1 MDLNSLDIPETNSRQ
16 LQRLL
21 DQAYKGYVADLEAL
35 ADEAADA
42 IERQFESDPLFMRD
56 VVEDYSL
63 QAAQLADDYFSQLR
77 GIWSEQAGMDLT
89 EFDHPELIDPNEVLY
104 RMKGGFAGTDW
115 NGLNYKELVEGTSK
129 AGLTIDDLWPDLET
143 IDDWQQFIADM
154 ANSAARLTTMRV
166 MRADPTKPK
175 WARVPRGS
183 QPCPFCVM
191 LSTRGFAY
199 LSEESADFGPTF
211 HDGHCHCDIVCS
223 WGRQKLTGFDPD
235 GMSER
240 WDQCR
245 AAIEHR
251 LTSDEYLRTR
261 TSPEQRFDNWRRN
274 RILAEMG
281 TRDRTWVHDGTI
293 PPVTYLKPRERIGK
307 NEPRDLFAIDALA
320 GNGFAVTTLAEDS
333 PDGYSNID
341 ILINAS
347 KWEIKSPTGSNI
359 RTVESNLRKAKR
371 QFGNAYPN
379 PLTECRVVFNG
390 KSVGIDDDELEAELL
405 RRAMQH
411 GIGQVIQ
418 VRKDG
423 TITRIK

>member
-1 MDLNSLDIPETNSRQ
+1 MDLNSLDIPETNRRQ

-77 GIWSEQAGMDLT
+77 GIWSEQAGVDLT

-104 RMKGGFAGTDW
+104 RMRGGFAGTDW

-129 AGLTIDDLWPDLET
+129 AGLTIDDLWPDLDT

-191 LSTRGFAY
+191 LSTRGLR
-199 LSEESADFGPTF
+199 LSE
-211 HDGHCHCDIVCS
+211 
-223 WGRQKLTGFDPD
+223 
-235 GMSER
+235 
-240 WDQCR
+240 
-245 AAIEHR
+245 
-251 LTSDEYLRTR
+251 
-261 TSPEQRFDNWRRN
+261 
-274 RILAEMG
+274 
-281 TRDRTWVHDGTI
+281 
-293 PPVTYLKPRERIGK
+293 
-307 NEPRDLFAIDALA
+307 
-320 GNGFAVTTLAEDS
+320 
-333 PDGYSNID
+333 
-341 ILINAS
+341 
-347 KWEIKSPTGSNI
+347 
-359 RTVESNLRKAKR
+359 
-371 QFGNAYPN
+371 
-379 PLTECRVVFNG
+379 
-390 KSVGIDDDELEAELL
+390 
-405 RRAMQH
+405 
-411 GIGQVIQ
+411 
-418 VRKDG
+418 
-423 TITRIK
+423 